1 MKKHNAFLLL
11 LLFAATTVSAQ
22 FYQRQYQL
30 NFATADFQ
38 GVKDIIV
45 EPAGAGITVMADLSS
60 GPAPD
65 FGISLLNYNA
75 GNGNAV
81 SMAVYFSPGAQLSSS
96 TIKKI
101 GTDYFV
107 LGTYTDASFVSRLL
121 LMRIGAGGTVVYAR
135 VFDPAVT
142 GGIPI
147 EVIDMDYDGG
157 NYLYATG
164 NVYAS
169 ADGSSSVFVAK
180 FDLNAALQWFNY
192 YDDLQTEEF
201 AGNIDFYDNNS
212 IYVGAVTA
220 PLASTLTRTGL
231 VLQVNNLGGIAAI
244 QNLAHYTPQPSIRMT
259 TFYAIRANATD
270 VFVAGS
276 TLIGA
281 DGSGPMLFAK
291 LDAAGLG
298 VLNYTIYS
306 APEFFVTETP
316 IALPSKILVAGTV
329 APTGG
334 SSGYVNAFFDYN
346 TGYLAGSN
354 YVLASSIFSP
364 IRTAVGATGIVYSAA
379 DNQSN
384 SKRIYRIKGNAAAAS
399 STCSDNYVFT
409 PQPGPLNTFAF
420 TLGANPVTGTML
432 AQTINPPVSLPAG
445 NLGACA
451 PQSPTRSAQQEP
463 ADVTIY
469 PNPATD
475 AVSINLPEEGNAL
488 TIRLIDL
495 NGKVLRTIFNV
506 TGSRVELNTADLPEG
521 IYAVRIETEG
531 LEAQTIRFVKK

>member
-1 MKKHNAFLLL
+1 MKNRNSLLLL
-11 LLFAATTVSAQ
+11 LLFSVTTVSAQ

-38 GVKDIIV
+38 GVKDILI

-60 GPAPD
+60 GPGPD
-65 FGISLLNYNA
+65 FGISMLNYNA

-81 SMAVYFSPGAQLSSS
+81 SMAIYFSPGAQLSSS

-107 LGTYTDASFVSRLL
+107 LGTYTDTSFVNRLM
-121 LMRIGAGGTVVYAR
+121 LMRINAGGTVVYAR

-142 GGIPI
+142 AGIPI

-169 ADGSSSVFVAK
+169 PDGSSSIFVAK

-192 YDDLQTEEF
+192 YDDTQSEEF

-220 PLASTLTRTGL
+220 PVASTLTRTGL
-231 VLQVNNLGGIAAI
+231 VLQVNDLGGISAMK
-244 QNLAHYTPQPSIRMT
+244 NLAHYTPSPSIRMT

-276 TLIGA
+276 TIIGA
-281 DGSGPMLFAK
+281 DGSGPMLLAK
-291 LDAAGLG
+291 LDAALLG
-298 VLNYTIYS
+298 VQNYTIYS
-306 APEFFVTETP
+306 APEFFITETP
-316 IALPSKILVAGTV
+316 IALPSKILVAGTI

-346 TGYLAGSN
+346 TGYLSGSN

-364 IRTAVGATGIVYSAA
+364 IQTDVASTGIVYSAA
-379 DNQSN
+379 DNQFD
-384 SKRIYRIKGNAAAAS
+384 SKRIYRIKGNAASAS

-409 PQPGPLNTFAF
+409 PQSGPLNNFSF
-420 TLGANPVTGTML
+420 TLGINPVTGTML
-432 AQTINPPVSLPAG
+432 AKNIDPPVSLPAG

-451 PQSPTRSAQQEP
+451 PPSPNRSAAVVQAE
-463 ADVTIY
+463 ATAY

-475 AVSINLPEEGNAL
+475 AVTVNLPEGIARR
-488 TIRLIDL
+488 IQIIDL
-495 NGKVLRTIFNV
+495 TGKVVREILNV
-506 TGSRVELNTADLPEG
+506 NESRIEVNITDLPEG
-521 IYAVRIETEG
+521 IYAVRIESEG
-531 LEAQTIRFVKK
+531 LEVKTIRFVKK